1 MERFSVNSE
10 AATGPLDPAR
20 GSAPMI
26 NRSRLAPPP
35 HRANTFRLHACTFPL
50 EWETLAR
57 SQNDFAQIDK
67 RERGKEWL
75 SFNNRR
81 SNSLASKE
89 ILLSFV
95 SPAPTTPIFLL
106 ALWHSLDRCV
116 VDIDYFESSRNFN
129 SEIEGKI

>member
-1 MERFSVNSE
+1 MALYTVQRVVHARTARDLFSVPEAFGYLSSDKCISRPDSVERFSVNSE

-75 SFNNRR
+75 
-81 SNSLASKE
+81 
-89 ILLSFV
+89 
-95 SPAPTTPIFLL
+95 
-106 ALWHSLDRCV
+106 DR
-116 VDIDYFESSRNFN
+116 
-129 SEIEGKI
+129 

>member
-57 SQNDFAQIDK
+57 TQNVRNDFAQIDK
-67 RERGKEWL
+67 REREGKEWL
-75 SFNNRR
+75 
-81 SNSLASKE
+81 
-89 ILLSFV
+89 
-95 SPAPTTPIFLL
+95 
-106 ALWHSLDRCV
+106 DR
-116 VDIDYFESSRNFN
+116 
-129 SEIEGKI
+129 